1 MIIPLRHEN
10 HRGRRWPYVT
20 IAIIALNLLF
30 FLVTWSGLE
39 RDAGQLAE
47 VQSRTLRLAAIYPKL
62 ALTPSQQ
69 ELVDGFRRSQPATWE
84 RLTSRNRNP
93 ADLWE
98 IEMLHFEPEQLDEE
112 MAQLGRQMDQLRRD
126 SVLSHYAFF
135 PSRPTLISYL
145 AANFLHGGW
154 MHLIFNMWFL
164 WLAGAVLED
173 VWGRPLYAAVYLV
186 SGMGALAA
194 HALVFPDSL
203 IPVIGASGAIS
214 ALMGAFL
221 VRFPK
226 TKIQLGFFYWIM
238 RPKLFRFSWPAY
250 AVLPLWLLGQLF
262 SGTLEG
268 DTGGVAYWAHIGG
281 FGVGL
286 VLALLLR
293 FSGIERKMDQAIE
306 AKVTWSAD
314 PRIVKAGEYL
324 EKKELDLAIAE
335 LQAQVAEKPDSI
347 EAWEM
352 LPSLYWKKGDIPAH
366 QAAVE
371 NACRLHLKAKNLEA
385 AWQDYEEYAR
395 TGGGKMPSATWIELC
410 RHAEDQQNW
419 ERAAG
424 EYEKLAA
431 AWPAE
436 RASVLALISAGRIH
450 LHHLGNPAQAK
461 RLYAAAQNSSV
472 PHRDWDE
479 TIRKGL
485 DKAAAAAGGGKPE
498 TVALSPGSSAKH

>member
-30 FLVTWSGLE
+30 FLVTLSSLE
-39 RDAGQLAE
+39 RDAGRLAE
-47 VQSRTLRLAAIYPKL
+47 VQSRTLRLAATYPNLK
-62 ALTPSQQ
+62 LTPAQQ

-84 RLTSRNRNP
+84 RLGSPNRNP
-93 ADLWE
+93 TELWE
-98 IEMLHFEPEQLDEE
+98 IEMLHFEPEQLDQE
-112 MAQLGRQMDQLRRD
+112 MAELGRQMDQLRQD
-126 SVLSHYAFF
+126 SVVARYAFY

-145 AANFLHGGW
+145 TANFLHGGW

-173 VWGRPLYAAVYLV
+173 VWGRPLYAAVYMV

-194 HALVFPDSL
+194 HATVFPDSL

-238 RPKLFRFSWPAY
+238 RPRLFRFTWPAY

-268 DTGGVAYWAHIGG
+268 ETGGVAYWAHIGG

-286 VLALLLR
+286 ALALLLR

-306 AKVTWSAD
+306 AKLSWSAD

-324 EKKELDLAIAE
+324 EKNQIDLAITE
-335 LQAQVAEKPDSI
+335 LQAQVAEKPGSL

-366 QAAVE
+366 QAALE
-371 NACRLHLKAKNLEA
+371 NACRLQLQAKNPVA
-385 AWQDYEEYAR
+385 AWQHYEDYLRA
-395 TGGGKMPSATWIELC
+395 GGGKMPSATWNELC
-410 RHAEDQQNW
+410 RHAEDQQHW
-419 ERAAG
+419 ERAAE
-424 EYEKLAA
+424 EYEKLAS

-436 RASVLALISAGRIH
+436 RAAVLALISAGRIH
-450 LHHLGNPAQAK
+450 LQRLGHHPQAK
-461 RLYAAAQNSSV
+461 RLYAAAQNSPV

-485 DKAAAAAGGGKPE
+485 ERAAGGGAKPE
-498 TVALSPGSSAKH
+498 TVAVSPGSTEKH